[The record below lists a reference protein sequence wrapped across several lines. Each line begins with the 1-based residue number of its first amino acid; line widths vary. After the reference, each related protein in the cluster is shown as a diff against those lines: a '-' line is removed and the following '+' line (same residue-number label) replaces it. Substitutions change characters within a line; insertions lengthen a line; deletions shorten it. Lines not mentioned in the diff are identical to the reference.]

1 MQTQAEPIQPYKPTQ
16 HHVLHVKTERRV
28 SSQEAR
34 RIATKEMLMEELRR
48 DEPDLRRVLMTVV
61 EAL

>member
-1 MQTQAEPIQPYKPTQ
+1 MSEQLQPYKPTQ

-28 SSQEAR
+28 SSAEAR
-34 RIATKEMLMEELRR
+34 RIATKEMLLHELRQ
-48 DEPDLRRVLMTVV
+48 DQPDLRRVLMTVV